1 MPELYDAAPRRG
13 SLLRELGERL
23 AREDARA
30 GHANTAPPGEWGD
43 HLTPHTRLG
52 DLEYAIRQQRAQVVM
67 DTRDREALLVIATT
81 ALLWLEAIDFAE
93 EASPV
98 SGRLDGAA

>member
-1 MPELYDAAPRRG
+1 MPELENAALRRR
-13 SLLRELGERL
+13 SVLRELMARL
-23 AREDARA
+23 TREDARA
-30 GHANTAPPGEWGD
+30 EHANTALPGEWGD
-43 HLTPHTRLG
+43 HLTTHTRLG

-81 ALLWLEAIDFAE
+81 ALLWLEAIDFVE
-93 EASPV
+93 ESSPV